1 MQKKTAA
8 ASKAGFNGV
17 LARISAL
24 NQYDTLLVALE
35 KAGEEVNEL
44 DNARRNLITKAVV
57 IPRGAEN
64 DKEFVLTV
72 ESEGWEIR
80 FVVNHDPRNLNNDTV
95 GEGID
100 GFRRM
105 DGSEPR
111 EMYQPER
118 QDSRAGAWR
127 DFNKKGVSIM
137 EFHILAK
144 PIGPICNLDCKYCF
158 YLEKEQLYPQV
169 DKWAMREDV
178 LESFIRQYVET
189 HDTAVVSFA

>member
-57 IPRGAEN
+57 IPWGAEN

-100 GFRRM
+100 GFPA
-105 DGSEPR
+105 DGW
-111 EMYQPER
+111 Q
-118 QDSRAGAWR
+118 
-127 DFNKKGVSIM
+127 
-137 EFHILAK
+137 
-144 PIGPICNLDCKYCF
+144 
-158 YLEKEQLYPQV
+158 
-169 DKWAMREDV
+169 
-178 LESFIRQYVET
+178 
-189 HDTAVVSFA
+189 